1 LTGVLAARLP
11 SVLPLLSLAALTVCL
26 KLPTLTTPAYW
37 DEMGWTNQAHWLSG
51 QNLLRALPG
60 LRPAS
65 MFWGH
70 PPGLHLT
77 LAVLWKLVEPSIWGA
92 HLLIACFAA
101 LGVCGTFLLA
111 RLLHDTRTAWVAA
124 LLLLLSPLYL
134 AQSGMFLADVPVAAL
149 GVLSAYLA
157 LRNRYGPYLVCASY
171 MVLVKETSIALVVA
185 LVIYLCL
192 RARPLDRRGLVAA
205 LRYAAPLG
213 VIGAFVLLQTL
224 TTGRLF
230 FIYDVPTE
238 LFDLSLRSV
247 WRQVLVVTEWIFVAQ
262 QRYVFTTLIV
272 LDLALHGATRGRRG
286 RRLFALIVLLSGYSF
301 AVLYFLPRYILPV
314 LPFFYIRAAAALTGL
329 VRPPVMKTAVG
340 IGTVGLMGCSL
351 LVQGFSG
358 NGEYNLTYRDAVRLQ
373 KAMIDYV
380 ASEFP
385 HARTLTV
392 WPHTSQ
398 LHYAVLGYT
407 RRPLPTK
414 RFSAEA
420 DLADSDLV
428 LVSIPEV
435 GRMSEL
441 RALAQTNGWR
451 QLRRLENG
459 PIRVELYGR

>member
-1 LTGVLAARLP
+1 
-11 SVLPLLSLAALTVCL
+11 
-26 KLPTLTTPAYW
+26 
-37 DEMGWTNQAHWLSG
+37 
-51 QNLLRALPG
+51 
-60 LRPAS
+60 
-65 MFWGH
+65 
-70 PPGLHLT
+70 
-77 LAVLWKLVEPSIWGA
+77 
-92 HLLIACFAA
+92 
-101 LGVCGTFLLA
+101 
-111 RLLHDTRTAWVAA
+111 
-124 LLLLLSPLYL
+124 
-134 AQSGMFLADVPVAAL
+134 
-149 GVLSAYLA
+149 

-205 LRYAAPLG
+205 LRYAAHLG